1 MAKSK
6 LAGMLE
12 TVNRRLSSKDLSQSR
27 RKKLLK
33 MRAKLRKDVGLSGGS
48 FVSGGLPSLGKR
60 R

>member
-6 LAGMLE
+6 MGSMLE
-12 TVNRRLSSKDLSQSR
+12 SLNQKLSSGSLSKSR
-27 RKKLLK
+27 QKKLLK
-33 MRAKLRKDVGLSGGS
+33 MRARLRKDIRAGTS